1 MLPKHVFMKIM
12 KYAYIVLLVMVLAG
26 MFYFGGRNQASEL
39 SYQNASSVK
48 DLPST
53 YTKRDYCAPEIDTE
67 VSGYK
72 LELSAAQKRI
82 AELEKQLEEA
92 KLSDTP
98 TPTPSVTETPTPTLT
113 PTEAEE
119 PETGVSPASSS
130 ANN

>member
-1 MLPKHVFMKIM
+1 
-12 KYAYIVLLVMVLAG
+12 MVLAG
-26 MFYFGGRNQASEL
+26 MFYFGGRNQSPDL

-72 LELSAAQKRI
+72 LELSAAQKKI
-82 AELEKQLEEA
+82 TELEKQLEEA
-92 KLSDTP
+92 KISGTP
-98 TPTPSVTETPTPTLT
+98 TPTPSVTETPTPT